1 MRRGRRERERP
12 SACVKSRFFATVK
25 EQPILYKI
33 QHNSTTA
40 NDTHEEKTR
49 MHSVARQLAIRVA
62 TSYSSSSSSY
72 SSSYSSSS
80 SKTLKVFSNS
90 KIFGKRAMLMK
101 FTTTTP
107 RASSDSSSSKNEN
120 DNTDESKPQNELIE
134 ALDKISKRE
143 NLVKKNKRKQP
154 DVIVENAAQPPPGGS
169 AASLGGGG
177 GSNTVMGPGTSEEWR
192 ELDEKV
198 NTYPSERKFQAIG
211 VNSPEF
217 VGDMVKLVEDTLG
230 DGRKVHPENVTSNLS
245 KNGKYCSANMTVVLM
260 NGEEVINIMA
270 KLKADER
277 VKWYL

>member
-1 MRRGRRERERP
+1 MRRGRSERERP

-25 EQPILYKI
+25 EQPNLYKI

-49 MHSVARQLAIRVA
+49 MHSVARQLAIRAA
-62 TSYSSSSSSY
+62 TSYSSSSSY

-80 SKTLKVFSNS
+80 KTLKVFSRS
-90 KIFGKRAMLMK
+90 KIFGKRAMVMK

-154 DVIVENAAQPPPGGS
+154 DVIVENAAHPPPGGS

>member
-1 MRRGRRERERP
+1 
-12 SACVKSRFFATVK
+12 
-25 EQPILYKI
+25 
-33 QHNSTTA
+33 
-40 NDTHEEKTR
+40 

>member
-25 EQPILYKI
+25 EQPNLYKI

-49 MHSVARQLAIRVA
+49 MHSVARQLAIRVV
-62 TSYSSSSSSY
+62 TSYSSSSSY
-72 SSSYSSSS
+72 SSSYSSS

-90 KIFGKRAMLMK
+90 KIFGKRAMVMK

-154 DVIVENAAQPPPGGS
+154 DVILENAAHPPPGGS

>member
-1 MRRGRRERERP
+1 M
-12 SACVKSRFFATVK
+12 V
-25 EQPILYKI
+25 
-33 QHNSTTA
+33 
-40 NDTHEEKTR
+40 
-49 MHSVARQLAIRVA
+49 
-62 TSYSSSSSSY
+62 
-72 SSSYSSSS
+72 
-80 SKTLKVFSNS
+80 
-90 KIFGKRAMLMK
+90 MK

-107 RASSDSSSSKNEN
+107 RASSDSSSSKNAN

-154 DVIVENAAQPPPGGS
+154 DVIVENAAHPPPGGS

-198 NTYPSERKFQAIG
+198 NTYPSDRKFQAIG
-211 VNSPEF
+211 VNSSEF

>member
-154 DVIVENAAQPPPGGS
+154 DVIVENAAHPPPGGS

>member
-1 MRRGRRERERP
+1 
-12 SACVKSRFFATVK
+12 
-25 EQPILYKI
+25 
-33 QHNSTTA
+33 
-40 NDTHEEKTR
+40 

-62 TSYSSSSSSY
+62 TSYSSSSSS
-72 SSSYSSSS
+72 SHGRV
-80 SKTLKVFSNS
+80 VFSS
-90 KIFGKRAMLMK
+90 AKASSAKRA
-101 FTTTTP
+101 FVSSTTP
-107 RASSDSSSSKNEN
+107 RASSSSSSSGKNEN

-134 ALDKISKRE
+134 ALDKIAQRE
-143 NLVKKNKRKQP
+143 NLMKKSKRKQP
-154 DVIVENAAQPPPGGS
+154 DIIVKNAAPPPGS
-169 AASLGGGG
+169 AGGGI

-211 VNSPEF
+211 INSPNF
-217 VGDMVKLVEDTLG
+217 VQDMVKLVEDTLG

-245 KNGKYCSANMTVVLM
+245 KNGKYCSANMTVVLL

>member
-1 MRRGRRERERP
+1 
-12 SACVKSRFFATVK
+12 
-25 EQPILYKI
+25 
-33 QHNSTTA
+33 
-40 NDTHEEKTR
+40 
-49 MHSVARQLAIRVA
+49 
-62 TSYSSSSSSY
+62 
-72 SSSYSSSS
+72 
-80 SKTLKVFSNS
+80 
-90 KIFGKRAMLMK
+90 MLMK

-154 DVIVENAAQPPPGGS
+154 DVIVENAAHPPPGGS

>member
-1 MRRGRRERERP
+1 MSERERP

>member
-25 EQPILYKI
+25 EQPNLYKI

-62 TSYSSSSSSY
+62 TSYSSSSSY
-72 SSSYSSSS
+72 SSSYSSS

-90 KIFGKRAMLMK
+90 KIFGKRAMVMK

-143 NLVKKNKRKQP
+143 NLVEKNKRKQP
-154 DVIVENAAQPPPGGS
+154 DVIVENAAHPPPGGS

>member
-1 MRRGRRERERP
+1 MRRGRSERERP

-25 EQPILYKI
+25 EQPNLYKI

-49 MHSVARQLAIRVA
+49 MHSVARQLAIRAA
-62 TSYSSSSSSY
+62 TSY
-72 SSSYSSSS
+72 SSS
-80 SKTLKVFSNS
+80 SKTLKVFSRS
-90 KIFGKRAMLMK
+90 KIFGKRAMVMK

-154 DVIVENAAQPPPGGS
+154 DVIVENAAHPPPGGS

>member
-25 EQPILYKI
+25 EQPNLYKI

>member
-1 MRRGRRERERP
+1 MRRGRSERERP

>member
-1 MRRGRRERERP
+1 
-12 SACVKSRFFATVK
+12 
-25 EQPILYKI
+25 
-33 QHNSTTA
+33 
-40 NDTHEEKTR
+40 

-62 TSYSSSSSSY
+62 TSYSSSSSS
-72 SSSYSSSS
+72 SHGRV
-80 SKTLKVFSNS
+80 VFSS
-90 KIFGKRAMLMK
+90 AKASSPRRA
-101 FTTTTP
+101 FVSSTTP
-107 RASSDSSSSKNEN
+107 RASSSSSSSGKNEN

-134 ALDKISKRE
+134 ALDKIAQRE
-143 NLVKKNKRKQP
+143 NLMKKNKRKQP
-154 DVIVENAAQPPPGGS
+154 DIIVKNAAPPPGSAGGS
-169 AASLGGGG
+169 I

-211 VNSPEF
+211 INSPNF
-217 VGDMVKLVEDTLG
+217 VQDMVKLVEDTLG

-245 KNGKYCSANMTVVLM
+245 KNGKYCSANMTVVLL

>member
-90 KIFGKRAMLMK
+90 KIFGKRAIVMK

-177 GSNTVMGPGTSEEWR
+177 GSNTVMGPGTSDEWR

>member
-1 MRRGRRERERP
+1 MRRGRSERERP

-25 EQPILYKI
+25 EQPNLYKI

-49 MHSVARQLAIRVA
+49 MHSVARQLAIRVT
-62 TSYSSSSSSY
+62 TSYSSSSSSSY
-72 SSSYSSSS
+72 SSSYSS

-90 KIFGKRAMLMK
+90 KIFGKRAMVMK
-101 FTTTTP
+101 TFTTPTP

-120 DNTDESKPQNELIE
+120 DNTDESKPQNELID
-134 ALDKISKRE
+134 ALDKIARRE

-154 DVIVENAAQPPPGGS
+154 DIIVENAANPPP
-169 AASLGGGG
+169 G

>member
-1 MRRGRRERERP
+1 M
-12 SACVKSRFFATVK
+12 
-25 EQPILYKI
+25 
-33 QHNSTTA
+33 
-40 NDTHEEKTR
+40 
-49 MHSVARQLAIRVA
+49 
-62 TSYSSSSSSY
+62 
-72 SSSYSSSS
+72 
-80 SKTLKVFSNS
+80 
-90 KIFGKRAMLMK
+90 MK
-101 FTTTTP
+101 FTTLTT
-107 RASSDSSSSKNEN
+107 RASSGFSSKNEN

-134 ALDKISKRE
+134 ALDKISRRE

-154 DVIVENAAQPPPGGS
+154 DIIVENAANPPPGGS

-198 NTYPSERKFQAIG
+198 NTYPSERNFQAIG
-211 VNSPEF
+211 INSPEF
-217 VGDMVKLVEDTLG
+217 VRDMVKLVEDTLG

>member
-1 MRRGRRERERP
+1 MIN
-12 SACVKSRFFATVK
+12 S
-25 EQPILYKI
+25 
-33 QHNSTTA
+33 HNSKTA

-62 TSYSSSSSSY
+62 TSYSSSSSSSY
-72 SSSYSSSS
+72 SSSYSSS
-80 SKTLKVFSNS
+80 KTLKGFSHS
-90 KIFGKRAMLMK
+90 KIFGKRAMVMK

-154 DVIVENAAQPPPGGS
+154 DVIVENAAHPPPGGS

-198 NTYPSERKFQAIG
+198 NMYPSERKFQAIG

>member
-1 MRRGRRERERP
+1 MRRGRSERERP

-25 EQPILYKI
+25 EQPNLYKI

-62 TSYSSSSSSY
+62 TSYSSSSSSSY
-72 SSSYSSSS
+72 SSSYSSS
-80 SKTLKVFSNS
+80 KTLKGFSHS